1 MPVKQVSVLLDNR
14 PGAMSEVS
22 EVLGREGINVGGLTL
37 AEATDSAIVRMIADD
52 PAKAAQV
59 LRAAGYHVT
68 ERDVIAVETPDHPGG
83 LNAVLKPLAAAG
95 VNVLYFYPFLRRVGD
110 QAILIFRTDNN
121 EKSEQILKDNWIQT
135 IGEEIYSL

>member
-1 MPVKQVSVLLDNR
+1 MPVKQISVLLDHR

-22 EVLGREGINVGGLTL
+22 ELLGREGINVGGVTL
-37 AEATDSAIVRMIADD
+37 AEATDSAIVRFIADD
-52 PAKAAQV
+52 PAKAAQA

-95 VNVLYFYPFLRRVGD
+95 INVLYFYPFLRRVGD
-110 QAILIFRTDNN
+110 QAILIFRTDNI
-121 EKSEQILKDNWIQT
+121 EKAEQILKENWIQT
-135 IGEEIYSL
+135 IGDDIYSL